1 MEKAL
6 YILKEYK
13 DKLLDVT
20 IEQNGKIA
28 ETGIQW
34 LKDFDEAIVELEE
47 AMKPKTC
54 EGCKGNVPVGDVGN
68 FHCWKSRELHYCQ
81 ANGFIDYCNEFEPK
95 DTQC

>member
-6 YILKEYK
+6 EKIKE
-13 DKLLDVT
+13 
-20 IEQNGKIA
+20 II
-28 ETGIQW
+28 
-34 LKDFDEAIVELEE
+34 DFCDAVGCHRAIYESIKFVEKELEE

-54 EGCKGNVPVGDVGN
+54 EWCKWNVQVGDVGH

-95 DTQC
+95 DNA